1 MTVFQ
6 NVIFYQTKSLQKK
19 FQWQREIVK
28 IGCSAINMLW
38 HVSNRFYCQKTKFG
52 HTITFPLKLKKPR
65 CHNFSRKDLNFFC
78 NDLVWK
84 TVASIFLFLCFL
96 VHPNPYQT
104 FAAKNLHCQQ
114 RMLTIPKKRSRHWMN
129 LWTILIGIAN
139 IGMEFGTK

>member
-6 NVIFYQTKSLQKK
+6 NVIFYQTKSLRKK

-28 IGCSAINMLW
+28 IGCSAIKYVVARSLQILLPKNEVW
-38 HVSNRFYCQKTKFG
+38 AYYN
-52 HTITFPLKLKKPR
+52 FPIEIKKPR

-84 TVASIFLFLCFL
+84 TATSIFLLLCFL
-96 VHPNPYQT
+96 VHPNPYLT

-129 LWTILIGIAN
+129 L
-139 IGMEFGTK
+139 